1 MSATVSAF
9 GHRGTTSSVKTEIV
23 RELVNASDGAGLH
36 FNGSGVVAFTPVDLG
51 SKFSHEFVLSAS
63 EDLTT
68 GTSSYIIDYHRS
80 SGDPVTTDRFIIGF
94 NPSEDSGNLAI
105 YDNTGWESFGVNPL
119 TDLKVHH
126 IVVTVDGTSA
136 VLYDNGN
143 QVATATISSSHGIDG
158 TTNAGLAGYYNNS
171 NNFEG
176 TIYRARSYNKTL
188 EPDEVRA
195 AYERADVDFADQYGE
210 QNLVDAAASA
220 FTSGTY
226 SWVAYGTNAIA
237 NVSNNLTITYGNNEQ
252 GAYNYLRDSSDL
264 NQDLVVGKK
273 YRLRIT
279 AKYTGG
285 SSGVQ
290 FELNNGATLDSLGAL
305 TTSFAEYVH
314 EFTAGSGAASA
325 YLRLD
330 GLATGNVVTIDTWQ
344 VDEIGCVSDY
354 ELSAN
359 PTQSRTIQDRAGA
372 ADGTASSSGVTQVQ
386 PIIQGNL
393 TSLAVTTSQKAAGV
407 PADGVIIADKLG
419 IGIAPS
425 HAATIYGTGAGNAT
439 VQIEGEGGAD
449 PTINFLTNNTT
460 HWAVGVDD
468 SDSDKF
474 KIVQHSAIGTT
485 NNFFTI
491 SSTGLA
497 TFNNGIAFSQTNST
511 AASNITTTLD
521 HYERGVWTPVIADA
535 ATGGNTGSGSTV
547 TGYYERIGNAVTVN
561 GLATNVDTT
570 GLTGS
575 NVLFVRGLPF
585 PAGYSG
591 GTFSNLGR
599 AVGSCVLDTV
609 DVDTSTRSVSAMV
622 TGQNSYFTFHQTR
635 DAVGDSNILVSNL
648 SSGTSDLFFSFTYFV
663 D

>member
-570 GLTGS
+570 GLTGT

-585 PAGYSG
+585 PAGYSS

-599 AVGSCVLDTV
+599 AVGSCVLDSV